1 MLGLLL
7 NPLILMLLM
16 YWLARH
22 EADLAFYKAFLIC
35 FLVSL
40 VVFAAGLAIGSFS
53 LLIYALLLPWA
64 LVQFCYL
71 RWKTAFLVF
80 GIFFVYQI
88 LLSLALGHI
97 RAS

>member
-1 MLGLLL
+1 MLSLIL
-7 NPLILMLLM
+7 NPLILMFLM

-40 VVFAAGLAIGSFS
+40 VVFAASLVIGPFS
-53 LLIYALLLPWA
+53 ILIYALLLPWA
-64 LVQFCYL
+64 LVQYCYL

-88 LLSLALGHI
+88 VLSLALGLI
-97 RAS
+97 